1 MTSPSSTHSPSHRTH
16 PTAAAKSAVSAVT
29 QEMDAALATSAQR
42 EVLKRIDAQ
51 RERLHARRLALQQAR
66 ALKDSTSPHVD
77 AGAPLPVRLI
87 TFAKLHPVAVAAALG
102 LALAAGP
109 GKLIR
114 LAGVVL
120 PIVMRMRR

>member
-1 MTSPSSTHSPSHRTH
+1 
-16 PTAAAKSAVSAVT
+16 
-29 QEMDAALATSAQR
+29 MDAALATPAQR

-51 RERLHARRLALQQAR
+51 RERLHARRLALRQAR
-66 ALKDSTSPHVD
+66 ALKDSTGPHVD
-77 AGAPLPVRLI
+77 ADAPLPVRLI

>member
-1 MTSPSSTHSPSHRTH
+1 
-16 PTAAAKSAVSAVT
+16 
-29 QEMDAALATSAQR
+29 MDAALATPAQR

-66 ALKDSTSPHVD
+66 ALKDSTGSHVD